1 MGGAVRRVIWTFI
14 LFLLTAV
21 VCVSAIPPT
30 DLPETPY
37 NEADTPVNQSPPVVL
52 GIRFVRP
59 AVVSIVVPRKTLQTE
74 WNFRVPAN
82 EPLSTSISVRP
93 DCHSLQNLLCTFLI

>member
-1 MGGAVRRVIWTFI
+1 MGEAVRRGIWTFI

-21 VCVSAIPPT
+21 VCVSAIPQT
-30 DLPETPY
+30 DLPDTPY
-37 NEADTPVNQSPPVVL
+37 NEADVPVNQSPPVVL

-59 AVVSIVVPRKTLQTE
+59 AVVLIVVPRKTLQTE

-82 EPLSTSISVRP
+82 EPLSTSISVRL
-93 DCHSLQNLLCTFLI
+93 DSHSLQNLLCTFLI